1 MNKIAIPLSI
11 VATPALAA
19 EGIPFVSMFNTN
31 FVVILAFLLFVA
43 VLIYLKVPGLL
54 TGLLDQRAETIR
66 DELNQAKA
74 LREEAQ
80 TLLASYERKH
90 REVQEQADRIV
101 EQARTE
107 AEAAALKAKDD
118 LKASIA
124 RRLAAAED
132 QIESA
137 QKKAVKEVR
146 DTAIQ
151 VAVAA
156 AGDVIAANMSAED
169 SDKLIEDAIVTVEA
183 KLH

>member
-66 DELNQAKA
+66 DELNQAAA

-80 TLLASYERKH
+80 THYW
-90 REVQEQADRIV
+90 RI
-101 EQARTE
+101 
-107 AEAAALKAKDD
+107 
-118 LKASIA
+118 
-124 RRLAAAED
+124 
-132 QIESA
+132 
-137 QKKAVKEVR
+137 
-146 DTAIQ
+146 
-151 VAVAA
+151 
-156 AGDVIAANMSAED
+156 
-169 SDKLIEDAIVTVEA
+169 
-183 KLH
+183 

>member
-1 MNKIAIPLSI
+1 MKKTALLASL

-54 TGLLDQRAETIR
+54 MGLLDQRAQGIR
-66 DELNQAKA
+66 DDLNQAKV

-80 TLLASYERKH
+80 TILASYERKH
-90 REVQEQADRIV
+90 KEVQAQADRIV
-101 EQARTE
+101 EHAKAE
-107 AEAAALKAKDD
+107 AEAAALKARED
-118 LKASIA
+118 LKASIE
-124 RRLAAAED
+124 RRLAAAQD
-132 QIESA
+132 QIASA
-137 QKKAVKEVR
+137 KAKAVKEVR

-169 SDKLIEDAIVTVEA
+169 GDRLIDDAIVTAAA